1 LFLLLSIPYFNEFS
15 VKIFC
20 ILGLVTLVVGCDNLV
35 KTKYLSKNVKE
46 DSINN
51 LATPI
56 YDEEET
62 KIPEIQEPQATIP
75 EELNQKAS
83 LLLNENLSVKSVL
96 YETAKRLNINFQMEP
111 AVDSRIIFQAK
122 DKPFIEILDAVCDMA
137 DLRYTISRG
146 LVKVERDAPYSAT
159 YDVQFLNLSRDSENK
174 ISITTEV
181 NSSSGNGLDVK
192 DNPQSDS
199 NVLIKAKSDFWSELE
214 EGLKIIVGAESKDVK
229 KYSVNKQAGIVTILG
244 NSKTQRNV
252 KEYITKIKDSTMSQ
266 VLIEAKII
274 EVYLKNEYRRGINWG
289 LLSGRFRMGSG
300 SFNNSGNGINN
311 IGSHGEAI
319 KFMYDSS
326 RKGYPDMNTIVGALE
341 EFGSTRTISNPR
353 ITAMNNQ
360 AAVLKVAQ
368 NHVYF
373 KLNYEKNYVNDTN
386 NRQEVSVS
394 SDIKTVPLGL
404 VMFVQPSIDM
414 STRTVTLFLRPT
426 ITKLASSVNDP
437 AVNIA
442 MKNSAT
448 GVIEDGDRSKIPI
461 TEVREVASILK
472 LNDGEVAVLGGFME
486 VRSSKNKSGI
496 PGFKD
501 IPIAGELVSSNG
513 MGDEI
518 VELVILIKVK
528 LTGGGLRNQRAADIR
543 LQRFVPDP
551 RPF

>member
-1 LFLLLSIPYFNEFS
+1 M
-15 VKIFC
+15 KIFC